1 MNVDRVRKTIY
12 LGRLD
17 KKSVAT
23 LKFRIEQLIERQAT
37 GQPMGLDLADW
48 TNAINERLRS
58 KLVAVGL
65 LEPRPE
71 ELVVMLADHLADVM
85 ETKRSTFK
93 VGTQLNWQA
102 TVNAMMAHFG
112 NVPITSLTPSACE
125 QWRRTMLASGL
136 REPSVHKHIQRAR
149 AAMELAKSQR
159 KIENNPFQNVKQRVG
174 VVNERQHY
182 VPMETFW
189 QVVEHAPNETWR
201 VLLVLARIQ
210 GMRTPSEPFSLR
222 WRDITWPDADGQDGS
237 ILITSPK
244 GEHITTKAQRRMPL
258 FAEVVPYLRAL
269 QSSGPAST
277 YVIPNEY
284 RSRADRESGWRGAN
298 LRTGLLRII
307 KRAGVTAWPKVW
319 HNLRGSCETDLLR
332 ETKNLPLV
340 TLWLGNSTQVAI
352 KHYVN
357 QGALELN
364 RTGTNWFSGSAHS
377 AQIPTQRT
385 AVTRGNQS
393 EVVQPEGGKDIVF
406 PVFSVGYNSLPP
418 QIVPPA
424 GFEHDTKSSKNKGSV
439 DSKRTHSDARSV
451 RSEQTD
457 TALPS
462 LSVEQWDGIPDEI
475 KRHISF
481 LLDGIDAGTK

>member
-1 MNVDRVRKTIY
+1 M
-12 LGRLD
+12 
-17 KKSVAT
+17 
-23 LKFRIEQLIERQAT
+23 
-37 GQPMGLDLADW
+37 
-48 TNAINERLRS
+48 
-58 KLVAVGL
+58 
-65 LEPRPE
+65 
-71 ELVVMLADHLADVM
+71 
-85 ETKRSTFK
+85 
-93 VGTQLNWQA
+93 
-102 TVNAMMAHFG
+102 
-112 NVPITSLTPSACE
+112 
-125 QWRRTMLASGL
+125 
-136 REPSVHKHIQRAR
+136 
-149 AAMELAKSQR
+149 
-159 KIENNPFQNVKQRVG
+159 
-174 VVNERQHY
+174 
-182 VPMETFW
+182 
-189 QVVEHAPNETWR
+189 
-201 VLLVLARIQ
+201 
-210 GMRTPSEPFSLR
+210 R
-222 WRDITWPDADGQDGS
+222 WRDITWPDADGQGGS

-244 GEHITTKAQRRMPL
+244 GEHSTTKAQRRMPL
-258 FAEVVPYLRAL
+258 FPETVPYLRAL

-319 HNLRGSCETDLLR
+319 HNLRSSCESDLLR

-385 AVTRGNQS
+385 AVTRSNQP

-424 GFEHDTKSSKNKGSV
+424 GFEPAT
-439 DSKRTHSDARSV
+439 
-451 RSEQTD
+451 
-457 TALPS
+457 
-462 LSVEQWDGIPDEI
+462 
-475 KRHISF
+475 
-481 LLDGIDAGTK
+481 